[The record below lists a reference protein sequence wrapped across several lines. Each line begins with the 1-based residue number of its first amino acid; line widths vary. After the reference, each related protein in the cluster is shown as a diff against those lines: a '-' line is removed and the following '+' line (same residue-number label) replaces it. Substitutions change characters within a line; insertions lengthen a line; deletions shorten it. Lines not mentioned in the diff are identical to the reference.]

1 MNQFMLP
8 PTVHRLLFASP
19 PISQKC
25 FIVYFWDYYFEM
37 TQVGSQYNFD
47 LHLIFAKDVKIFF
60 M

>member
-1 MNQFMLP
+1 MLP

-47 LHLIFAKDVKIFF
+47 LHLIFAKDVKNFF